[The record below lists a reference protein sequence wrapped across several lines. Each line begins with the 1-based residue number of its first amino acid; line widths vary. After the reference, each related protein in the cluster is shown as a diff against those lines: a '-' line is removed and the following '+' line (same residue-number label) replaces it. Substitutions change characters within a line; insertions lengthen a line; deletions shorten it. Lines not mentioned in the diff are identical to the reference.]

1 MLWCRLLKSPRR
13 ANTMFPKQSNLNWQ
27 FIGHLSSEGKAFRE
41 VMRRERRRAE
51 EKKHLSVVIPP
62 LVFVLFWFARF
73 QTFWSQ
79 PTTKWLLRD
88 CRFILTPPTLPR
100 KVQNFHRVIV
110 GGTCMGCSLPDF
122 PPCLFWLLGETN
134 GWSSTLEKVSIV
146 HIFRHHCPQYF
157 KCCAKPS
164 SSS

>member
-1 MLWCRLLKSPRR
+1 
-13 ANTMFPKQSNLNWQ
+13 MFPKQSNLNWQ

-122 PPCLFWLLGETN
+122 PPACFGYWVKLMDEVPPWRKSPLFTSFVIIVSLDSLLN
-134 GWSSTLEKVSIV
+134 RKV
-146 HIFRHHCPQYF
+146 Q
-157 KCCAKPS
+157 KD
-164 SSS
+164 

>member
-100 KVQNFHRVIV
+100 KVQNFHRVIKELTV
-110 GGTCMGCSLPDF
+110 SHEFETLPLIWIGHIETILKTFLRDWLSRQYTVANLF
-122 PPCLFWLLGETN
+122 LQSFWPEPPW
-134 GWSSTLEKVSIV
+134 
-146 HIFRHHCPQYF
+146 RR
-157 KCCAKPS
+157 
-164 SSS
+164 